1 MESASNL
8 KHTWELGAAKR
19 TSIHY
24 DCETRAGSEV
34 AEFWSNKL
42 FSGQR
47 ESHIV

>member
-8 KHTWELGAAKR
+8 KHTWELRAAKC
-19 TSIHY
+19 SIHY

-34 AEFWSNKL
+34 GEFWSNKL

-47 ESHIV
+47 ETHIV